1 MDVARPWEGIS
12 IHAPLAGYDHL
23 LGGSLATAL
32 IFQSTHPSRS
42 ATALV
47 SVLVLPCAISI
58 HAPLAGCDTASP
70 PGCRQS
76 KDFNPRTPR
85 GVRRTDRLG
94 VTSAC
99 NFNPRTPRGV
109 RPGHDAAAEDR
120 PHISIH
126 APLAGCDLL
135 GGINR
140 VIDAAFQSTH
150 PSRGATGM
158 ILFDELLATI
168 SIHAPL
174 AGCDYKGYIVTFSLM
189 DFNPRTPRGVRQQY
203 RRSNKGVRYFNPRTP
218 RGVRLSVT
226 LLSSF
231 LSYFNPRTPRGVRPD
246 TQR

>member
-32 IFQSTHPSRS
+32 IFQSTHPSRG

-47 SVLVLPCAISI
+47 SVLVLPCA
-58 HAPLAGCDTASP
+58 
-70 PGCRQS
+70 
-76 KDFNPRTPR
+76 
-85 GVRRTDRLG
+85 
-94 VTSAC
+94 
-99 NFNPRTPRGV
+99 
-109 RPGHDAAAEDR
+109 
-120 PHISIH
+120 ISIH

-218 RGVRLSVT
+218 RGVR
-226 LLSSF
+226 
-231 LSYFNPRTPRGVRPD
+231 PD